1 MIRSQQIRAARV
13 LLDISQAKLAEMA
26 SIGIATI
33 KRVEAA
39 RGKVTGNAE
48 TIWKIERAL
57 EAAGVIFLPE
67 DENGGVGVRLKKEFR
82 AD

>member
-13 LLDISQAKLAEMA
+13 MLDISQAQLADMA

-39 RGKVTGNAE
+39 RGRIAGNAE
-48 TIWKIERAL
+48 TLWRIQRAL
-57 EAAGVIFLPE
+57 ENAGVIFLPE
-67 DENGGVGVRLKKEFR
+67 DERGGPGVRLKQGM
-82 AD
+82 AS